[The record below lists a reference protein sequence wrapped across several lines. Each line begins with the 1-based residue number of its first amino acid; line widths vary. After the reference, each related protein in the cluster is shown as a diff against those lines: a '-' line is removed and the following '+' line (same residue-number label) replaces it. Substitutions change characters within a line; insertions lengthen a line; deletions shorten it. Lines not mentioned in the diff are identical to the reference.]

1 MPQKTN
7 LNISPYYDD
16 FDKYK
21 NFYRILFK
29 PGHPVQ
35 ARELTAL
42 QSSLQNQVESFGSH
56 IFKEGSMV
64 IPGNI
69 NVDVD
74 YSAVK
79 LNSDHLGVDVSVY
92 GDKLV
97 GNRLRGQDSGVVA
110 TVTRYENVSESLG
123 ITDPTVFVKYIR
135 SGNTNEVVPFTDGE
149 TLIVENAFTYGNTT
163 VNAEDTIATLISE
176 NASFVGS
183 SASVGQGVYFIRG
196 TFVDVSTVTI
206 ILDPY
211 SNTPS
216 YRIGLNVSEE
226 IISAK
231 DDESLYDNA
240 KGFSNYAAPGADR
253 LKISTTLS
261 KKLLTDHD
269 DKTFV
274 ELVRV
279 ENGEIKKLQD
289 KTQYSIIKDYF
300 AKRTFEES
308 GNYSIGRYDIDVK
321 ETLNDRQGNNG
332 VFLPNQET
340 DDRNTPSDDLM
351 SVCVSPGK
359 AYVRGYDIESVST
372 TVLDVNKPRTTDATT
387 SSNIPFEFGTLMRL
401 NNVNGTPWLRVG
413 ANNIVELYNN
423 RKNSVNASNGTKI
436 GEAKVYSFNL
446 TDDSYE
452 NASTE
457 WDLYVYDLQTYTNL
471 VLNTALSASELPQ
484 NSRVRGISSG
494 ATGFAVAAGTDGNV
508 AVNITQTSGTFLRGE
523 AIIIN
528 ENETGPSRS
537 IRELTVNSSRDIK
550 SVFQN
555 SPALDNTIKQVF
567 VGDTVLK
574 EQKIPGFSLTDSI
587 TVAATTG
594 ITTVTGRNWASKV
607 QVGSII
613 KYQRSDKAVPTFNRV
628 SSIASTGDTITLDDT
643 PASVANVCDNDSDLT
658 YTGTFSLVEPVVQ
671 EKGGLYSVISR
682 RLPVA
687 SINLSNSNLAVTQQ
701 ITGRETDV
709 SSGNMVLPTSAITG
723 IQSAFFEPYDAE
735 RYSVFYNNDTV
746 EALTS
751 DQVTLANNG
760 STVNLNGLLP
770 NQTVSGGT
778 QVTVNT
784 TLKKQGLT
792 SKKKDYIRSTK
803 VTIDKCVSAASTITS
818 GLTQN
823 NFYGLRVEDDEIC
836 LNHPD
841 PVKLVGVYEALDSN
855 NTIELE
861 SVEFPAGLGLADS
874 AILGETILGAD
885 SGALAQITDRTS
897 NTKMEIV
904 YLNDSEFEV
913 GELAT
918 FQESNITTT
927 VAKVNG
933 GIFSD
938 VTDKF
943 DLDKG
948 QKQSYYDYGKLV
960 RKGDGYKPTFKL
972 LAIFNRYDV
981 PANDTGDVYTV
992 ASYDAER
999 YKLDIP
1005 IVPISNI
1012 ERDTTEY
1019 TERAGGHRASNLLDF
1034 RPRVPIFTS
1043 TTTSPFAPSS
1053 RNFGTAGIN
1062 PSLIVAPNEASL
1074 VSFQSYL
1081 ERNDRLV
1088 LNKQG
1093 KFTVIEG
1100 NPAINATTP
1109 INEEEAMDI
1118 ATLQIPAY
1126 VFDTDNVTIT
1136 MVDNKRYTMRDIGR
1150 LEDRIENLETLTSLT
1165 MLELD
1170 TKTLQV
1176 RDADG
1181 LDRFKTGFFVDD
1193 FKDDQ
1198 RFDPSSSVNVD
1209 TDTNE
1214 LETPTDFESFKPE
1227 LALAPNIN
1235 VSTADFSAD
1244 LPLLDSNV
1252 QKTGDLLTLSYTEK
1266 DWINQPLAS
1275 RVENVNPF
1283 NMIEWVG
1290 VIKLS
1295 PASDNWVRNVYVDG
1309 GVRQIWGDRNDRFIE
1324 TQKIGRAPDKYIR
1337 SRNVKFRSWGLQPYT
1352 RYYPFFDST
1361 SGIDIVPKLVEIEM
1375 NSGTFQVDE
1384 TVLGFHPSRYGGLH
1398 QMFTAR
1404 LAQPGHKSGSINNP
1418 TKTYG
1423 KNPYDRSITLGT
1435 AYSASST
1442 VLNIDINALS
1452 EEALGRWSGYVV
1464 KGMKIVGTTS
1474 KAEATVTNVRLINDN
1489 WGDLEGSFFFR
1500 NPHKNPTPPLRWTT
1514 GARTF
1519 RLTNSPTNSDPL
1531 PGSLLISRADVTYRT
1546 SGIMDTYRQTLV
1558 IVRIPPPPPRRRC
1571 DPLAQSFTV
1580 DETGA
1585 FLTSVDLFF
1594 GHKDEQENLRVEV
1607 RTVELGTPTDTVI
1620 ADLAQVILNP
1630 GEINVSDDGS
1640 VPTNVKFPS
1649 PVYLQPNTEYAIVIL
1664 APSSNFY
1671 EAWIAQMGEKTVG
1684 TSDLPDDENVI
1695 VTRQYTGGSLFKS
1708 QNGTIWSPN
1717 QFQDLKFKLYKAKF
1731 VTKGTLTFYN
1741 PPINVDD
1748 SEITKLNNNS
1758 ITTLPRKLKVGIQA
1772 VTTTGLINS
1781 LTVGTKVGVTTAPGA
1796 NHGYIEGVG
1805 GTVNGVLNSI
1815 SGIGYSTGTF
1825 NAVNTY
1831 NITGNGSGLRLDLC
1845 TFGTG
1850 NGSHVQ
1856 LLSVP
1861 TIANA
1866 GTGYKIGDVVG
1877 IQTSSVS
1884 KGSGVQI
1891 TINTLNNRDT
1901 LYLTDVQGDSI
1912 ANGDFYLNESSTKF
1926 NSGNTD
1932 ITSSEVNG
1940 TYNTGNYIN
1949 VKQYNH
1955 GMHSETDLV
1964 KISDVYPSATPTT
1977 TDSIVNISD
1986 GSSAT
1991 ISVASTIG
1999 FNVFNGDFVTKGY
2012 ALLNDEIIYY
2022 DSITAGTAG
2031 AGTLGIGT
2039 RGVDGSLPRTHPI
2052 NSQIL
2057 KYELNGM
2064 DLRRINTSHTG
2075 TRVKQPLM
2083 DSYYLEIDRT
2093 GSPNNT
2099 SFNNED
2105 SIGGSDSQASKNI
2118 QFNTIDP
2125 RMVVITPGE
2134 STSIK
2139 GRIRTVSGRSA
2150 GGNETPF
2157 LDKGYE
2163 TVEIDQLNTLNSP
2176 RVVASVPNED
2186 QYLTALPRN
2195 KSFTY
2200 QVDLNSGDANLSPVI
2215 DYSNIV
2221 MIMGRSRL
2229 NNPVVDYSSD
2239 GRVNELSADPHSGI
2253 YSTKKVD
2260 LTQPATSLKVVVGA
2274 YRHETADFRVLYQ
2287 LYRLDSAD
2295 VEQKWELF
2303 PGYDNMRDIDGDGFG
2318 DVGFGTERLSK
2329 RSGRPDA
2336 LVVASGEGEFKEYQ
2350 FTANELDRFNA
2361 FRVKIVMSGTNEA
2374 FAPKFKDLRVIAL
2387 A

>member
-21 NFYRILFK
+21 NFYRVLFK

-42 QSSLQNQVESFGSH
+42 QSTLQNQVESFGSH

-69 NVDVD
+69 NVDVN
-74 YSAVK
+74 YAAVK
-79 LNSDHLGVDVSVY
+79 LNSDHLGVDISVY
-92 GDKLV
+92 GDKLI

-110 TVTRYENVSESLG
+110 TVTRYENISESAG

-149 TLIVENAFTYGNTT
+149 TLIVEKPFTYGNTT

-176 NASFVGS
+176 NATSVGS
-183 SASVGQGVYFIRG
+183 AASVGQGVYFIRG

-206 ILDPY
+206 LLDPY
-211 SNTPS
+211 TNTPS
-216 YRIGLNVSEE
+216 YRVGLSVSEE

-308 GNYSIGRYDIDVK
+308 GNYSVGRYDIDVK
-321 ETLNDRQGNNG
+321 ETLNDREGNNG
-332 VFLPNQET
+332 VFLPEQET
-340 DDRNTPSDDLM
+340 DQRNKPSDDLM
-351 SVCVSPGK
+351 AVCVSPGK

-372 TVLDVNKPRTTDATT
+372 TVLDVNKPRTTDPTT
-387 SSNIPFEFGTLMRL
+387 SSNIPFEFGTLIRL

-413 ANNIVELYNN
+413 ANNIVELYND

-457 WDLYVYDLQTYTNL
+457 WDLYVYDLQTYTNITVNASL
-471 VLNTALSASELPQ
+471 TSAELPA
-484 NSRVRGISSG
+484 NSRIKGRSSG
-494 ATGFAVAAGTDGNV
+494 ATGFAVAAGGGGTSI
-508 AVNITQTSGTFLRGE
+508 NITQTSGTFLNGE
-523 AIIIN
+523 AITIN
-528 ENETGPSRS
+528 EDETGPSRT
-537 IRELTVNSSRDIK
+537 IREITINSTKDIK

-555 SPALDNTIKQVF
+555 SPSLDNTIKQVF
-567 VGDTVLK
+567 VADTVLK
-574 EQKIPGFSLTDSI
+574 EQKIQGFSLTDDI
-587 TVAATTG
+587 TIAATTG
-594 ITTVTGRNWASKV
+594 ITTCAGRNWASKV
-607 QVGSII
+607 KVGSVI
-613 KYQRSDKAVPTFNRV
+613 KYQRSDKAVPTFNKV
-628 SSIASTGDTITLDDT
+628 TAVASTGNTITLDDA
-643 PASVANVCDNDSDLT
+643 PADVSNVCDKDSDSA

-671 EKGGLYSVISR
+671 QKGGLYGVISR

-687 SINLSNSNLAVTQQ
+687 SINLSTSNLAVTQQ
-701 ITGRETDV
+701 ITGRETD
-709 SSGNMVLPTSAITG
+709 SSTGNMILPTSAVTG

-735 RYSVFYNNDTV
+735 RYSVFYNNDTI

-751 DQVTLANNG
+751 DQVTLANSG
-760 STVNLNGLLP
+760 STVNINGLLP
-770 NQTVSGGT
+770 NQTVSGSS

-818 GLTQN
+818 GLDQN
-823 NFYGLRVEDDEIC
+823 QFYGLRVEDEEIC
-836 LNHPD
+836 LNYPD

-861 SVEFPAGLGLADS
+861 SVEFPAGLGLADA

-904 YLNDSEFEV
+904 YLNASRFDV

-927 VAKVNG
+927 VAQVNG

-948 QKQSYYDYGKLV
+948 QKQSYYDYGRLV

-999 YKLDIP
+999 FKSDIP
-1005 IVPISNI
+1005 IVPIANI

-1034 RPRVPIFTS
+1034 RPRVPIFSS

-1062 PSLIVAPNEASL
+1062 PALIVAPNEASL
-1074 VSFQSYL
+1074 ISFQYYL

-1118 ATLQIPAY
+1118 ATLEIPAY
-1126 VFDTDNVTIT
+1126 VFDTDNVKIT

-1150 LEDRIENLETLTSLT
+1150 LEDRIENLETITSLT

-1198 RFDPSSSVNVD
+1198 RFDSSSKVNVD
-1209 TDTNE
+1209 TNTNE

-1227 LALAPNIN
+1227 LALDPSIN
-1235 VSTADFSAD
+1235 PETADFSAD

-1252 QKTGDLLTLSYTEK
+1252 QKTGDLITLAYTEK
-1266 DWINQPLAS
+1266 EWINQPLAS

-1290 VIKLS
+1290 IIKLS
-1295 PASDNWVRNVYVDG
+1295 PASDNWVRNIYVDG
-1309 GVRQIWGDRNDRFIE
+1309 GVREIWGDRNDEFIE
-1324 TQKIGRAPDKYIR
+1324 TKKIGRAPDKYIR

-1352 RYYPFFDST
+1352 RYYPFFDSA
-1361 SGIDIVPKLVEIEM
+1361 SGIDIVPKLLEIEM

-1384 TVLGFHPSRYGGLH
+1384 TVLGFHPSRYGGTH

-1404 LAQPGHKSGSINNP
+1404 LAQPGHKSGNINSP

-1474 KAEATVTNVRLINDN
+1474 RAEATVTDVRLINDN

-1500 NPHKNPTPPLRWTT
+1500 NPNKTTTAPIHRWTT
-1514 GARTF
+1514 GTRTF

-1531 PGSLLISRADVTYRT
+1531 PGSLLISRADTTYRT
-1546 SGIMDTYRQTLV
+1546 SGVVDTYTQTLV
-1558 IVRIPPPPPRRRC
+1558 IVRIPPPPPEPEC

-1585 FLTSVDLFF
+1585 FLTAVDLFF
-1594 GHKDEQENLRVEV
+1594 GHKDEEENIRVEI
-1607 RTVELGTPTDTVI
+1607 RTVELGTPTSTVV
-1620 ADLAQVILNP
+1620 ADFAQVILNP
-1630 GEINVSDDGS
+1630 EDVNVSDDAS
-1640 VPTNVKFPS
+1640 VPTHIKFPS
-1649 PVYLQPNTEYAIVIL
+1649 PVYLQPQTEYAIAVL

-1717 QFQDLKFKLYKAKF
+1717 QFQDLKFKLYKAQF
-1731 VTKGTLTFYN
+1731 TTQGTATFYN
-1741 PPINVDD
+1741 PPFNVKLH
-1748 SEITKLNNNS
+1748 EITTLNNNS

-1772 VTTTGLINS
+1772 ITTTGLINS
-1781 LTVGTKVGVTTAPGA
+1781 LSVGTKVGVTTAADA

-1805 GTVNGVLNSI
+1805 GAVNTLLPSLA
-1815 SGIGYSTGTF
+1815 GIGYSAGVF
-1825 NAVNTY
+1825 NGVETY
-1831 NITGNGSGLRLDLC
+1831 NITGNGSGLTMNGC

-1850 NGSHVQ
+1850 NATHIH
-1856 LLSVP
+1856 LLTVP
-1861 TIANA
+1861 TVANA

-1877 IQTSSVS
+1877 IKTSSVS
-1884 KGSGVQI
+1884 KGTGTQI
-1891 TINTLNNRDT
+1891 TISALTNRDT
-1901 LYLTDVQGDSI
+1901 IYLTGVQGDSI
-1912 ANGDFYLNESSTKF
+1912 PNGDFYLNDLATKF

-1932 ITSSEVNG
+1932 VTSSTVNG

-1955 GMHSETDLV
+1955 AMHSGTDVV
-1964 KISDVYPSATPTT
+1964 KISGIWPSATPTT
-1977 TDSIVNISD
+1977 TNAIVNISD

-1991 ISVASTIG
+1991 ISVASTVG
-1999 FNVFNGDFVTKGY
+1999 FNYFNGDYVTKGY
-2012 ALLNDEIIYY
+2012 AMLNDEVIFY

-2039 RGVDGSLPRTHPI
+2039 RGIDGSLPRTHPI

-2064 DLRRINTSHTG
+2064 DLRRINATHTS
-2075 TRVKQPLM
+2075 TRVKEPLM
-2083 DSYYLEIDRT
+2083 DSYYLELDRT
-2093 GSPNNT
+2093 GSPNDV
-2099 SFNNED
+2099 SFTNED
-2105 SIGGSDSQASKNI
+2105 AIGGDSTQASRNV
-2118 QFNTIDP
+2118 QFNSINP

-2134 STSIK
+2134 STSMK
-2139 GRIRTVSGRSA
+2139 GKIRTVSGRSA

-2157 LDKGYE
+2157 LDKGFQS
-2163 TVEIDQLNTLNSP
+2163 VEIDQLNILNSP
-2176 RVVASVPNED
+2176 RIIASAPNEE

-2200 QVDLNSGDANLSPVI
+2200 QVDLSSADPNLSPVI
-2215 DYSNIV
+2215 DYSNVV
-2221 MIMGRSRL
+2221 MITGRSRL
-2229 NNPVVDYSSD
+2229 NDPVVDYSSD
-2239 GRVNELSADPHSGI
+2239 GRVNELTNDPHSAI
-2253 YSTKKVD
+2253 YSTKRVD
-2260 LTQPATSLKVVVGA
+2260 LAQPASSLKVLVGA
-2274 YRHETADFRVLYQ
+2274 YRHESADFRLLYQ
-2287 LYRLDSAD
+2287 LFRPDSAD

-2336 LVVASGEGEFKEYQ
+2336 KVVASGEGEFKEYQ
-2350 FTANELDRFNA
+2350 FSANELDTFTG
-2361 FRVKIVMSGTNEA
+2361 FKVKIVMSGTNEA
-2374 FAPKFKDLRVIAL
+2374 FAPRFKDLRIIAL